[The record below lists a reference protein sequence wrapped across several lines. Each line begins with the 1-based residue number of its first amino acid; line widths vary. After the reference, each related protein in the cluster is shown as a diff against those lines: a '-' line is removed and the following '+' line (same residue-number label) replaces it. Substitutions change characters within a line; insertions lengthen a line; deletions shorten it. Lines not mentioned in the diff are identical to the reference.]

1 MKNKTLT
8 AVEWLI
14 TEIEDLLTIE
24 TFQKWKG
31 IKEQALTLEREQ
43 IIDAYASG
51 QTELFEVFY
60 AEYKASG
67 LDIDLDENLLQIE
80 NDKEDAGIYYTT
92 KYGKQ

>member
-1 MKNKTLT
+1 MKNKT
-8 AVEWLI
+8 AMQQLI
-14 TEIEDLLTIE
+14 DNIRASNTVAGNLIAQGIE
-24 TFQKWKG
+24 
-31 IKEQALTLEREQ
+31 EQYLAIEREQ